1 VLNAWETE
9 RDRLFANNEIHD
21 IAVAIGVD
29 PHGKHDNP
37 DLSGLRYGRICI
49 LSDADVDGAHI
60 QVLLL
65 TLFFKHFPKLI
76 DNGNVFVA
84 QPPLFRIDVPSH
96 GKGKPARK
104 LYALDEQ
111 ELTVLEEKLADE
123 GVREGSWQVSRF
135 KGLGEMNA
143 DQLWETT
150 LNPDT
155 RRVLPVS
162 LEDGLE
168 ISNDIFN
175 MMMARENA
183 SQRREWMETYGN
195 LVEAD
200 IT

>member
-1 VLNAWETE
+1 VPA
-9 RDRLFANNEIHD
+9 
-21 IAVAIGVD
+21 
-29 PHGKHDNP
+29 HGKN
-37 DLSGLRYGRICI
+37 
-49 LSDADVDGAHI
+49 
-60 QVLLL
+60 
-65 TLFFKHFPKLI
+65 
-76 DNGNVFVA
+76 
-84 QPPLFRIDVPSH
+84 
-96 GKGKPARK
+96 KPARK

-111 ELTVLEEKLADE
+111 ELGVLEEKLLDE
-123 GVREGSWQVSRF
+123 GVREGSWAVSRF

-143 DQLWETT
+143 EQLWETT

-168 ISNDIFN
+168 VSTEIFN

-200 IT
+200 LT